1 MPDSFP
7 KTREHD
13 GTVRWVQ
20 VGKKTGRCQVRGDS
34 GAPVYTFR
42 QSDGCVVAKGILSG
56 TAGDEKPVQSTCVT
70 QFVDFHDVM
79 KAVGK
84 DIYKK

>member
-1 MPDSFP
+1 M
-7 KTREHD
+7 
-13 GTVRWVQ
+13 
-20 VGKKTGRCQVRGDS
+20 
-34 GAPVYTFR
+34 
-42 QSDGCVVAKGILSG
+42 AKGILSG

>member
-1 MPDSFP
+1 M
-7 KTREHD
+7 
-13 GTVRWVQ
+13 RWVQ
-20 VGKKTGRCQVRGDS
+20 VGKKTGRCTVDGDS

-42 QSDGCVVAKGILSG
+42 QSDGYVLAKGILSG
-56 TAGDEKPVQSTCVT
+56 SSGEEPVESTCVT
-70 QFVDFHDVM
+70 FFTDFHDVM